1 MVKARPG
8 GARRRHARQLLLRSA
23 WPFLMVLMSALFLAQ
38 VLSAVV
44 GPLRMAHS
52 VALDLQQARG
62 VYIAEDAFHCA
73 LQAGLMTTKSVEVAE
88 GELSP
93 FPERRARVVARRQAG
108 ATQLYCS
115 LRRRGQDIVF
125 TGRHVRGVLPPALS
139 WAVGQVETREV
150 DDDVIVRGRSDRL
163 ALDPRHGDA
172 FPLAIPGSWEVQAD
186 LHVRA
191 SDLAAPDGSERGMN
205 LANFRLAN
213 ELALATLAEPT
224 ELDDFE
230 LGAGAN
236 RVASFRARR
245 DIVVRVF
252 GHLWLGGPKGIAR
265 IGTGGHCLVLLVTG
279 NVYIRGGLDLLGPRD
294 RVVIVAGRPGWGGF
308 RDANVNGRRDAGEV
322 ILGHAKGDALG
333 PREGAGNI
341 YLGLGL
347 SGKAAYVRASLVARH
362 DVLIGPS
369 GASVI
374 GSVLAGG
381 RLVRSGVAP
390 GTLELTAEPRFLDAA
405 LPHRGLPLLPGTEQQ
420 DRVMDIQRVW
430 ARASED

>member
-1 MVKARPG
+1 
-8 GARRRHARQLLLRSA
+8 
-23 WPFLMVLMSALFLAQ
+23 MSALFLAQ

-191 SDLAAPDGSERGMN
+191 SDLAAPDGSER
-205 LANFRLAN
+205 
-213 ELALATLAEPT
+213 
-224 ELDDFE
+224 
-230 LGAGAN
+230 
-236 RVASFRARR
+236 
-245 DIVVRVF
+245 
-252 GHLWLGGPKGIAR
+252 
-265 IGTGGHCLVLLVTG
+265 
-279 NVYIRGGLDLLGPRD
+279 
-294 RVVIVAGRPGWGGF
+294 
-308 RDANVNGRRDAGEV
+308 
-322 ILGHAKGDALG
+322 
-333 PREGAGNI
+333 
-341 YLGLGL
+341 
-347 SGKAAYVRASLVARH
+347 
-362 DVLIGPS
+362 
-369 GASVI
+369 
-374 GSVLAGG
+374 
-381 RLVRSGVAP
+381 
-390 GTLELTAEPRFLDAA
+390 
-405 LPHRGLPLLPGTEQQ
+405 
-420 DRVMDIQRVW
+420 
-430 ARASED
+430 